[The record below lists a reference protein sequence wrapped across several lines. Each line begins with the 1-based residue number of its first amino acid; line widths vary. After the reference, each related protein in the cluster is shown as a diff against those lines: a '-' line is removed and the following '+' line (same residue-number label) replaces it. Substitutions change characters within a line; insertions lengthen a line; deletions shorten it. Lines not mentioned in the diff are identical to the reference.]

1 MTASELNALRQYQK
15 GALDQLSA
23 TLLKKSEFIKGAYQK
38 ELTEPLMKK
47 LQIEEEHINKCLEY
61 IEQTEKFIK
70 EMEMALVVKQ
80 KTIAFFYSEQKEYQ
94 GKYFE
99 FVDKLVEE
107 SIKPSIQV
115 LYGSP
120 RKD

>member
-1 MTASELNALRQYQK
+1 MTASELNVLRQYQK

-38 ELTEPLMKK
+38 ELTEALMKK
-47 LQIEEEHINKCLEY
+47 LQIEEDHINKCLEY
-61 IEQTEKFIK
+61 IEKTEKLFK
-70 EMEMALVVKQ
+70 EMESALLVKQ
-80 KTIAFFYSEQKEYQ
+80 KVIAHFYSEEKEYVS
-94 GKYFE
+94 KYYD

-107 SIKPSIQV
+107 SIKPSIEI